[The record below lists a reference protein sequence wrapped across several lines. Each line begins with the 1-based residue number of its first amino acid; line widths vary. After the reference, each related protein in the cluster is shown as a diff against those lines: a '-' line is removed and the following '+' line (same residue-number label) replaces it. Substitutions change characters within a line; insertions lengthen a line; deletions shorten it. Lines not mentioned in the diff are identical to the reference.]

1 MKPIYV
7 YIQTD
12 LRLVVFKNLHCQV
25 LFKARSYPVLGAVVL
40 PRLHP
45 SHPWAPHMCV
55 RPRRI
60 IATPLASPLFMLIRL
75 WRPAIVAAVCTCR
88 RPSRR
93 RSPISLWIPPCP
105 VAAAGAPSHPYRP
118 ERVPHPSRQLPP
130 SSPTL
135 SRPIVALA
143 APFSTALAWAWPSA
157 ALARQ
162 RNRSKFPFFFVQKTN
177 FAYFK
182 AIQAKA

>member
-93 RSPISLWIPPCP
+93 RSPISTMEENGPLGCGCGILGGFVPRESPRGLVP
-105 VAAAGAPSHPYRP
+105 VRLPGARAHTARTVCERQGRGVTLGDYR
-118 ERVPHPSRQLPP
+118 R
-130 SSPTL
+130 
-135 SRPIVALA
+135 VAL
-143 APFSTALAWAWPSA
+143 
-157 ALARQ
+157 
-162 RNRSKFPFFFVQKTN
+162 VD
-177 FAYFK
+177 
-182 AIQAKA
+182 